1 MIPRLP
7 CLSSADKGI
16 SLSFQVSGTI
26 CNLALAYSATPKK
39 WAPWLLERHP
49 LTMAYQAFAVQAQA
63 CQVCPQWQGDTIC
76 LFLSQVLA
84 LCKDVSIMC
93 TAEPLHGCE
102 VCPSYLWWVVQV
114 VVEGPATCSVE
125 SRTGGPVNCYGNSAL
140 KGPKISQLVPSSWK
154 SPYFKYKF
162 DQTCNIG
169 KKLASGRLSPNPP
182 ETKSN
187 YLAWAS

>member
-63 CQVCPQWQGDTIC
+63 CQVCPQWQGRGHNLSLLVANVGTLQRCVHHVYGGTIAW
-76 LFLSQVLA
+76 LRGVPF
-84 LCKDVSIMC
+84 IF
-93 TAEPLHGCE
+93 
-102 VCPSYLWWVVQV
+102 VV
-114 VVEGPATCSVE
+114 GSA
-125 SRTGGPVNCYGNSAL
+125 GGG
-140 KGPKISQLVPSSWK
+140 
-154 SPYFKYKF
+154 
-162 DQTCNIG
+162 
-169 KKLASGRLSPNPP
+169 
-182 ETKSN
+182 
-187 YLAWAS
+187 

>member
-1 MIPRLP
+1 MFNTLRLLDSKWFHASP
-7 CLSSADKGI
+7 ACLARIKESVCP
-16 SLSFQVSGTI
+16 FRF
-26 CNLALAYSATPKK
+26 LALSAILLLLTVQLQKK
-39 WAPWLLERHP
+39 WTPWLLERHP
-49 LTMAYQAFAVQAQA
+49 LTMAYQALA

-76 LFLSQVLA
+76 LCLSQMLA

-93 TAEPLHGCE
+93 R
-102 VCPSYLWWVVQV
+102 W

-140 KGPKISQLVPSSWK
+140 KGTKISQLVPSSWK

-162 DQTCNIG
+162 DQTCNIR